1 MKIRRKHRFEA
12 GVETGSMNDIM
23 FFLMLFFLLVS
34 TLGNP
39 NIIPLLLPGAKASSV
54 VSKKQLTLSVKQ
66 DKTYYID
73 KTPIPTE
80 SLEAE
85 LVARTKVS
93 SDTEVTVVVRADS
106 RLTVQDLVDILA
118 IGSKN
123 HIKMLLA
130 TDQKGK

>member
-1 MKIRRKHRFEA
+1 MKIKRKHRFEA

-23 FFLMLFFLLVS
+23 FFLMLFFLLVA

-39 NIIPLLLPGAKASSV
+39 NIIPLLLPGAKASTAV
-54 VSKKQLTLSVKQ
+54 TRQQLTLSITQ
-66 DKTYYID
+66 DRKYYIEKQEIAYETLESELLARGQ
-73 KTPIPTE
+73 KTPDI
-80 SLEAE
+80 
-85 LVARTKVS
+85 
-93 SDTEVTVVVRADS
+93 TVVIRADN

-130 TDQKGK
+130 TDRKK

>member
-1 MKIRRKHRFEA
+1 MKIKRKHKFEA

-23 FFLMLFFLLVS
+23 FFLMLFFLLVA

-39 NIIPLLLPGAKASSV
+39 NIIPLLLPGAKASTAV
-54 VSKKQLTLSVKQ
+54 TRQQLTLSITQEHK
-66 DKTYYID
+66 YYIEKQEIPYETLESELLARGQ
-73 KTPIPTE
+73 KTP
-80 SLEAE
+80 
-85 LVARTKVS
+85 
-93 SDTEVTVVVRADS
+93 DVTVVIRADN

-130 TDQKGK
+130 TDRKK

>member
-1 MKIRRKHRFEA
+1 MKIKRKRHFEA

-23 FFLMLFFLLVS
+23 FFLMLFFLLVA

-39 NIIPLLLPGAKASSV
+39 NIIPLLLPGAKASSTIA
-54 VSKKQLTLSVKQ
+54 KKQLTLSITE
-66 DKTYYID
+66 DKKYFID
-73 KTPIPTE
+73 RAEVQFPN
-80 SLEAE
+80 LETE
-85 LVARTKVS
+85 LVSRTTQQN
-93 SDTEVTVVVRADS
+93 SDVTVILRADN

-130 TDQKGK
+130 TNQKK

>member
-1 MKIRRKHRFEA
+1 MKIKRKHRFEA

-23 FFLMLFFLLVS
+23 FFLMLFFLLVA

-39 NIIPLLLPGAKASSV
+39 NIIPLLLPGAKASTAV
-54 VSKKQLTLSVKQ
+54 TRQQLTLSITQERK
-66 DKTYYID
+66 YYIE
-73 KTPIPTE
+73 KQEIAYET
-80 SLEAE
+80 LEGE
-85 LVARTKVS
+85 LVARGQKLT
-93 SDTEVTVVVRADS
+93 DLTVVIRADN

-130 TDQKGK
+130 TDRKK

>member
-1 MKIRRKHRFEA
+1 MKIKRKRHFEA

-23 FFLMLFFLLVS
+23 FFLMLFFLLVA

-39 NIIPLLLPGAKASSV
+39 NIIPLLLPGAKSS
-54 VSKKQLTLSVKQ
+54 STIAKRQLTLSITEEHKYFIDRAEVKF
-66 DKTYYID
+66 DA
-73 KTPIPTE
+73 
-80 SLEAE
+80 LEGE
-85 LVARTKVS
+85 LVSRTKVP
-93 SDTEVTVVVRADS
+93 DADVTVILRADN

-130 TDQKGK
+130 TNQKK

>member
-1 MKIRRKHRFEA
+1 MKIKRKHRFEA

-23 FFLMLFFLLVS
+23 FFLMLFFLLVA

-39 NIIPLLLPGAKASSV
+39 NIIPLLLPGAKASTAV
-54 VSKKQLTLSVKQ
+54 TRQQLTLSITQEHK
-66 DKTYYID
+66 YYIEKQEIPYETLESELLARGQ
-73 KTPIPTE
+73 KTP
-80 SLEAE
+80 
-85 LVARTKVS
+85 
-93 SDTEVTVVVRADS
+93 DVTVVIRADN

-130 TDQKGK
+130 TDRKK

>member
-1 MKIRRKHRFEA
+1 MKIKRKHRFEA

-23 FFLMLFFLLVS
+23 FFLMLFFLLVA

-39 NIIPLLLPGAKASSV
+39 NIIPLLLPGAKASTAV
-54 VSKKQLTLSVKQ
+54 TRQQLTLSITQEHKYFIEKQ
-66 DKTYYID
+66 EIAYETL
-73 KTPIPTE
+73 E
-80 SLEAE
+80 SE
-85 LVARTKVS
+85 LITRSQKSA
-93 SDTEVTVVVRADS
+93 DMTVVIRADN

-130 TDQKGK
+130 TDRKG